1 MCKYALFSL
10 VTLLT
15 VILVLTGCAPK
26 EKNEK
31 KPEEKTTEQKTEKA
45 PPPTL
50 SPEAQKLPAG
60 TKVAVIETEEGNIEV
75 QLYTKE
81 MPKTTENF
89 LKLSAEGF
97 YDSLK
102 WHRVLAGQ
110 LIQAGDPTGVG
121 NGGPGYSLDYED
133 SPFNHEQAGIIAMA
147 KTKDI
152 VSGSQFYITLKPL
165 PSLDPQKFE
174 PFGKVVSGM
183 DVAKQVVVGDVIKRI
198 AVVEV
203 EVK

>member
-1 MCKYALFSL
+1 MHRQLLVIFAAALSL
-10 VTLLT
+10 TL
-15 VILVLTGCAPK
+15 IIAGCAPK
-26 EKNEK
+26 EKKET
-31 KPEEKTTEQKTEKA
+31 KPEEKKTEEKVEKA
-45 PPPTL
+45 PLPTL
-50 SPEAQKLPAG
+50 STEAQKLPAG
-60 TKVAVIETEEGNIEV
+60 TKVAVIETDNGNIEI

-89 LKLSAEGF
+89 IKLSDQGF
-97 YDSLK
+97 YDGLK

-121 NGGPGYSLDYED
+121 NGGPGYSLEYED

-147 KTKDI
+147 KAKDVI
-152 VSGSQFYITLKPL
+152 SGSQFYITLKPL

-183 DVAKQVVVGDVIKRI
+183 DVAKKVIVGDIIKRI

-203 EVK
+203 GAK

>member
-1 MCKYALFSL
+1 MKRHWLAFFAVALSL
-10 VTLLT
+10 LLI
-15 VILVLTGCAPK
+15 VSGCAPK
-26 EKNEK
+26 EKKEIKTEEK
-31 KPEEKTTEQKTEKA
+31 KTEEKTEKA

-81 MPKTTENF
+81 MPRTTENF
-89 LKLSAEGF
+89 LKLSDEGF
-97 YDSLK
+97 YDGLK

-133 SPFNHEQAGIIAMA
+133 SPFNHEQAGIVAMA
-147 KTKDI
+147 KAKDI

-203 EVK
+203 GVK